1 MRITTANDS
10 HGYRI
15 GQEGFLTP
23 SEAAELTSMSTRTL
37 ARLADEGHLRR
48 VRLSHKT
55 VRYCRRSILDW
66 FAKHED

>member
-1 MRITTANDS
+1 MRLTTANDQ
-10 HGYRI
+10 HGYQI
-15 GQEGFLTP
+15 GQDGYLTP
-23 SEAAELTSMSTRTL
+23 SEAAELFAVNARTL
-37 ARLADEGHLRR
+37 QRLADDGLIRR